1 MEILN
6 PKDFRDAT
14 AEDLQDMKV
23 GDFAYFGIPGNDVVM
38 TAKIREIRNH
48 DPYVC
53 VEFYDGEKE
62 WITLAKDKFSYY
74 PTKPHVL
81 LKHKGID
88 KAKKLEDLTK
98 GLKSEIFRVV
108 KLLKPQDFEA
118 LYQSDID
125 YILENR
131 KSFAVSESA
140 NDLISELNNLQEAY
154 EIPQDLVLKT
164 LAELSELLEEK
175 ALTKRRICRILA
187 MLKPVTKSQI
197 KSALQSFDVFLEVA
211 NKANF
216 EIPSTADLI
225 EHLKTLV

>member
-1 MEILN
+1 MENLN

-14 AEDLQDMKV
+14 AGDLQDMKV
-23 GDFAYFGIPGNDVVM
+23 GDFAYFGIPGSDVVM

-48 DPYVC
+48 DPYVL
-53 VEFYDGEKE
+53 VEFYHGRKA

-74 PTKPHVL
+74 PIKPYVL

-88 KAKKLEDLTK
+88 KAKKLEDLIK
-98 GLKSEIFRVV
+98 GLKSEIFRVE

-131 KSFAVSESA
+131 KNFAVSESA

-164 LAELSELLEEK
+164 LAELSELMNEK

-211 NKANF
+211 NEANF